1 MLGMAAAGLCF
12 CERMVR
18 PHTDDGTTKGKHG
31 EARQGNAQPNKCSA
45 SPTCE

>member
-12 CERMVR
+12 CECMVR

-31 EARQGNAQPNKCSA
+31 EAMPSQINVLPLPHVSN
-45 SPTCE
+45 